1 MTFLGANKPTRI
13 VPRNVEVPIAFH
25 ATNDPGVTT
34 QVGKNQNIIF
44 EDIHI
49 NAGNAFHV
57 LHGLFIAPRSG
68 IYLFSA
74 SVMGHPNSPGVH
86 ATIMKN
92 GNSLVNIYGMGLKYG
107 QGSASIVT
115 QLNGGDEVW
124 VASTLMSSATYYGD
138 LYTSF
143 MGCLITEV

>member
-1 MTFLGANKPTRI
+1 MTLLGANKSARI

-34 QVGKNQNIIF
+34 QVGKNQHVLF
-44 EDIHI
+44 EDVHI

-74 SVMGHPNSPGVH
+74 SVMGHPNSPGII

-92 GNSLVNIYGMGLKYG
+92 GNKLVNIYGMPQQYG

-115 QLNGGDEVW
+115 QLNAGDEVW
-124 VASTLMSSATYYGD
+124 VASTQISSATYYGD
-138 LYTSF
+138 LFTSF